1 MSHFEPADRFALGG
15 DAMTG
20 DVYSGNELIASNSTA
35 LYETELQFEPN
46 VAFTNPF
53 KDSNERAQQP
63 VASTRAND
71 EMEGASNDQAAIAPP
86 ADSSINLPE
95 LSEFAY
101 AEEYQSLE
109 DNDGQ
114 SLAGTLPTSADF
126 TYSASEP
133 EQTVPKSMAG
143 YAQLVF
149 NDGEYIIDTLSI
161 ILGRD
166 SQVQQQYQRE
176 CRRLSK
182 QQIIEQERERMAAK
196 ALEEYKKEPS
206 HASHPDEE
214 PSSKSDHSL
223 EGRPVPG
230 LPSMCSEQGGI
241 VNLAAEGDDEHEK
254 KRYRRILRQR
264 KLKASAQSSSSASV
278 DPARLHKGF
287 SYNAFNEQAGHDMDG
302 EVVPF
307 VAVHPTDPK
316 DITKISREH
325 ARIAYNHKAAE
336 WEMEVLGKHI
346 MVLNEYSWQPPN
358 GLEDWAYG
366 WESAEHITHLRGAVI
381 RLTHHTDIMIASL
394 RFKFRLPVQP
404 DEEESDLNELE
415 PLSED
420 EDVEIGN
427 SSPARR
433 LSAALDSEGEAEEG
447 EADSEP
453 EVAPA
458 DASRKKGKSKK
469 KAKAEKKEK
478 SGLKL
483 KLKTSQTAAKAEART
498 SSPEVSR
505 KASKKPKKSAPPP
518 DNAAP
523 GESSAAAASAA
534 PTAAP
539 APSTDAPAVAG
550 NDLAAP
556 TTSEP
561 PAQPTARAAD
571 VPLVFEKGTLLGDA
585 APEEL
590 PEKRKGPGRPP
601 KNGLISKR
609 DNAILARRYMDFDKQ
624 GIPRPPMKE
633 LLEIVRAENKAKE
646 AAAKAAARGENNM
659 IMQSI
664 EGGARPHAAS
674 MNGPRGAG
682 NGKVQR
688 STDDALARASAEL
701 ADAVAAESKA
711 EAKRTRTWRSPSPV
725 KPEEECTEEE
735 LKKPTQTYYITL
747 EAILGNGPPEGLELQ
762 QIYDKVMKMYP
773 YFKYKSESTGWQS
786 SVRHNLKQHPRFQQ
800 STKQGKGWMWSIN
813 PEVPYNGDVRKK
825 KPSPP
830 RVPQQQQQNGGHA
843 QQAHFQ
849 YGNPYAQQYPQQ
861 GQQGQQYASPYQRG
875 GQQYGSAN
883 QQQRSHPVGHS
894 HFPPTVPYV
903 PYHAVRGYSSLQ
915 TDQRAYMPPQPGQH
929 PNNAPAQAP
938 APPEEPSLVNDMI
951 AWRNKFTKDPQQ
963 APGLSETERAGLF
976 DKIMSWR
983 VDPKQRVAVPSPLEA
998 EMDRQME
1005 ALWLKWGVGSDGNKI
1020 ASVQGEGGAAAGA
1033 QSQAAPAGV
1042 NVQAPVPI
1050 GGTSVQLPASTTAGT
1065 ALFGVAAP
1073 VAARPNSSMPPTNG
1087 PALSAFNT
1095 APATGPASNSWQPGA
1110 VATNGVYQQ
1119 PQVPGPRSQA
1129 ATSGRPTPS
1138 PLSSAAVP
1146 SRPVSQH
1153 GLPVQAAVQ
1162 AVPMASYGQA
1172 GSAYTAPRQG
1182 SIPARAT
1189 ISPKT
1194 TAVAPIYPQASPQTA
1209 AGHGSASGRPANP
1222 PHPAA
1227 GVPYGAMSQQQ
1238 TQAHG
1243 LPTSAAPSQTT
1254 GHFTPPQLSATVN
1267 AGALQNGTSTA
1278 FTPQTAASTLQQQD
1292 APQAAPTLKRSAS
1305 DEARNMDESGANDA
1319 KRARLG

>member
-1 MSHFEPADRFALGG
+1 
-15 DAMTG
+15 
-20 DVYSGNELIASNSTA
+20 
-35 LYETELQFEPN
+35 
-46 VAFTNPF
+46 
-53 KDSNERAQQP
+53 
-63 VASTRAND
+63 
-71 EMEGASNDQAAIAPP
+71 
-86 ADSSINLPE
+86 
-95 LSEFAY
+95 
-101 AEEYQSLE
+101 
-109 DNDGQ
+109 
-114 SLAGTLPTSADF
+114 
-126 TYSASEP
+126 
-133 EQTVPKSMAG
+133 
-143 YAQLVF
+143 
-149 NDGEYIIDTLSI
+149 
-161 ILGRD
+161 
-166 SQVQQQYQRE
+166 
-176 CRRLSK
+176 
-182 QQIIEQERERMAAK
+182 MAAK
-196 ALEEYKKEPS
+196 ALEEYKTEPS

-287 SYNAFNEQAGHDMDG
+287 SYNAFNESAGHDMDG

-325 ARIAYNHKAAE
+325 ARIAYDNKTAE
-336 WEMEVLGKHI
+336 WEMEVLGKHV

-358 GLEDWAYG
+358 DLEDWAYG
-366 WESAEHITHLRGAVI
+366 WESAEHMTHLRGAVV
-381 RLTHHTDIMIASL
+381 RLTHNTDIMIASL

-404 DEEESDLNELE
+404 DDAESDLLDIE

-420 EDVEIGN
+420 EDVEVGN

-433 LSAALDSEGEAEEG
+433 LSAALDDEGEGEEG

-453 EVAPA
+453 EVALV

-469 KAKAEKKEK
+469 KGKAEKKEK

-483 KLKTSQTAAKAEART
+483 KLKTSQTVAKNEPRT
-498 SSPEVSR
+498 SSPEVSK

-518 DNAAP
+518 ENATV
-523 GESSAAAASAA
+523 GESSAAAATTAA
-534 PTAAP
+534 PTGAP
-539 APSTDAPAVAG
+539 APSTDAPAVVG
-550 NDLAAP
+550 DGSAAP

-561 PAQPTARAAD
+561 PAQPIARAAD

-682 NGKVQR
+682 NGKIQR

-725 KPEEECTEEE
+725 KPEDECTEEE

-830 RVPQQQQQNGGHA
+830 RVPQQQQQNGGLHNRHISNMA
-843 QQAHFQ
+843 THTHSSTRSK
-849 YGNPYAQQYPQQ
+849 
-861 GQQGQQYASPYQRG
+861 ASR
-875 GQQYGSAN
+875 A
-883 QQQRSHPVGHS
+883 
-894 HFPPTVPYV
+894 
-903 PYHAVRGYSSLQ
+903 SS
-915 TDQRAYMPPQPGQH
+915 TPRH
-929 PNNAPAQAP
+929 TN
-938 APPEEPSLVNDMI
+938 
-951 AWRNKFTKDPQQ
+951 
-963 APGLSETERAGLF
+963 
-976 DKIMSWR
+976 
-983 VDPKQRVAVPSPLEA
+983 
-998 EMDRQME
+998 E
-1005 ALWLKWGVGSDGNKI
+1005 ALNSTAQLTNSNKI
-1020 ASVQGEGGAAAGA
+1020 V
-1033 QSQAAPAGV
+1033 
-1042 NVQAPVPI
+1042 
-1050 GGTSVQLPASTTAGT
+1050 
-1065 ALFGVAAP
+1065 
-1073 VAARPNSSMPPTNG
+1073 R
-1087 PALSAFNT
+1087 
-1095 APATGPASNSWQPGA
+1095 
-1110 VATNGVYQQ
+1110 
-1119 PQVPGPRSQA
+1119 
-1129 ATSGRPTPS
+1129 
-1138 PLSSAAVP
+1138 
-1146 SRPVSQH
+1146 
-1153 GLPVQAAVQ
+1153 
-1162 AVPMASYGQA
+1162 
-1172 GSAYTAPRQG
+1172 
-1182 SIPARAT
+1182 
-1189 ISPKT
+1189 
-1194 TAVAPIYPQASPQTA
+1194 
-1209 AGHGSASGRPANP
+1209 
-1222 PHPAA
+1222 
-1227 GVPYGAMSQQQ
+1227 
-1238 TQAHG
+1238 
-1243 LPTSAAPSQTT
+1243 
-1254 GHFTPPQLSATVN
+1254 
-1267 AGALQNGTSTA
+1267 
-1278 FTPQTAASTLQQQD
+1278 
-1292 APQAAPTLKRSAS
+1292 
-1305 DEARNMDESGANDA
+1305 
-1319 KRARLG
+1319 